1 MISKYGLF
9 NHHDDNATV
18 IILFSDKKVTD
29 KKECTGVNVLFHDDE
44 LIGYE
49 IPNFV
54 RFAKIKYSGIIFI
67 PAKPLIDIVNDLLK
81 NNNLEELDYKKESG
95 YITRKKDDKLSVYA
109 LEGTFLRD
117 ETISKGRYCSY
128 YDLFIEAENE
138 NDLIVIDE
146 DIKEGIDF
154 FRMEEK

>member
-1 MISKYGLF
+1 MIRRYGLF

-18 IILFSDKKVTD
+18 VILFNDQKVTS
-29 KKECTGVNVLFHDDE
+29 KKECTAVNVLYHDNDI
-44 LIGYE
+44 IGYE

-67 PAKPLIDIVNDLLK
+67 PAKPLINIINDLLK
-81 NNNLEELDYKKESG
+81 NNDLEELGYKKESG
-95 YITRKKDDKLSVYA
+95 YITKKIDDKLGVYA

-117 ETISKGRYCSY
+117 ETISKGRYCTY
-128 YDLFIEAENE
+128 YDLFIEAENDKE
-138 NDLIVIDE
+138 LIVIDE

-154 FRMEEK
+154 FMMEEK